1 MKNKI
6 LKVLAIFFIFLIFLF
21 IFLNSKKPMQYKII
35 DVIEADEFY
44 IDINKNNKIDS
55 FEHIKLKDV
64 IAFKPSRDKNL
75 DKYYKKHGLNY
86 KNALKIGFLARN
98 WARENLLKKDVLV
111 YGIENCN
118 KNEVCKVKI
127 KYQNNDLSEFLLKN
141 GLALRNENDKE
152 KPYFQNFN
160 FKQIKNNVAI
170 LSNLDFVFIN
180 LKTNIVHNL
189 NCEHIDEISHGE
201 ILLKKDFK
209 NYSEIFCKKC
219 LAQKQTDK
227 FKIPKSKG
235 IYKKSIYKK
244 FDDIELYLINP
255 LEYDKPS
262 SLCRNDF
269 CKRLIQEIN
278 SAKNSI
284 DVAIYGFGE
293 QKEIYEALL
302 NAKNRGVKIRDVVDY
317 AKNIDEMFS
326 YNSKFRQEFN
336 PKENKMPSIMHN
348 KFFIF
353 DNKLL
358 INGSVNISST
368 GSGGYNSN
376 IAAVITDKEI
386 IEAYRAEFEQMYALK
401 FSTLKK
407 KNNYSSTKLSVYF
420 SPNGN
425 VYQEAIL
432 PNIQNAKEKIYVSAF
447 YLTDKNLIDEL
458 ISAKKRGV
466 EVLVIL
472 DATSANN
479 FKDRLAK
486 LRNNEIPTAVENWGG
501 KNHEKT
507 IGIDNEILILG
518 SCNFSKSGFY
528 KNDENILVIKDSK
541 IASFYSDY
549 FLYLLNSIDK
559 KYFIFIPRAEGL
571 ESKNSCF
578 DGLDNDYD
586 GKIDGQDEACKS

>member
-1 MKNKI
+1 MKIKI
-6 LKVLAIFFIFLIFLF
+6 LKVLAVFFIFLIFLF
-21 IFLNSKKPMQYKII
+21 IFLNSKKPIQRKII
-35 DVIEADEFY
+35 EVIEADEYY

-55 FEHIKLKDV
+55 FEHFKLKNV
-64 IAFKPSRDKNL
+64 TAFKPLRDKNL
-75 DKYYKKHGLNY
+75 DKYFKKNGLNY
-86 KNALKIGFLARN
+86 KDALKIGFLARN
-98 WARENLLKKDVLV
+98 WAKDNLTNKDVLV

-127 KYQNNDLSEFLLKN
+127 KYNNNDLSEFLLNN
-141 GLALRNENDKE
+141 GLAYKNENNKDKFC
-152 KPYFQNFN
+152 FQNFN
-160 FKQIKNNVAI
+160 YKQIKNNAAI

-180 LKTNIVHNL
+180 LKTNIVHNF
-189 NCEHIDEISHGE
+189 NCEHVDEISFGE
-201 ILLKKDFK
+201 ILLKKDIK
-209 NYSEIFCKKC
+209 NYSEVFCKKC
-219 LAQKQTDK
+219 LAQKQTNK

-235 IYKKSIYKK
+235 VYKKSIYKK
-244 FDDIELYLINP
+244 FDDIDLYLINP
-255 LEYDKPS
+255 LEFDKPS
-262 SLCRNDF
+262 ALCRNDF
-269 CKRLIQEIN
+269 CKRLVKEIN
-278 SAKNSI
+278 GANSSI
-284 DVAIYGFGE
+284 DIAIYGFGE

-302 NAKNRGVKIRDVVDY
+302 NAKNRGVKIRAVVDY

-326 YNSKFRQEFN
+326 YNSKFKQDFA
-336 PKENKMPSIMHN
+336 PKESKMPSIMHN

-376 IAAVITDKEI
+376 IAAAITDREI
-386 IEAYRAEFEQMYALK
+386 IKAYKAEFEQMYAMK
-401 FSTLKK
+401 FSISKK
-407 KNNYSSTKLSVYF
+407 QNNYSSAKLSAYF

-447 YLTDKNLIDEL
+447 YLTDKNLIEEL

-466 EVLVIL
+466 EVLIIL

-486 LRNNEIPTAVENWGG
+486 LRNNAIPTIVENWGG

-507 IGIDNEILILG
+507 IVIDDKILILG

-541 IASFYSDY
+541 IASFYADY

-559 KYFIFIPRAEGL
+559 KYFIFIPKAEGL

-586 GKIDGQDEACKS
+586 GKIDSQDEACRA

>member
-1 MKNKI
+1 MKNRI
-6 LKVLAIFFIFLIFLF
+6 LKVLALFFIFLIFLF
-21 IFLNSKKPMQYKII
+21 IFLNSKKPMQCKII

-55 FEHIKLKDV
+55 FEHAKLKDV
-64 IAFKPSRDKNL
+64 TAFKPLRDKNL
-75 DKYYKKHGLNY
+75 DKYFKKNGLNY
-86 KNALKIGFLARN
+86 KEALKIGFLARN
-98 WARENLLKKDVLV
+98 WAKDNLINKDVLV
-111 YGIENCN
+111 YGIENCDN
-118 KNEVCKVKI
+118 SEVCKVKI
-127 KYQNNDLSEFLLKN
+127 NYQNNDLSEFLLSN
-141 GLALRNENDKE
+141 GLAFKNENDKE
-152 KPYFQNFN
+152 KQHFQNFN

-180 LKTNIVHNL
+180 LKTNIIHNL
-189 NCEHIDEISHGE
+189 NCEHVDEISHGE

-209 NYSEIFCKKC
+209 SYSEIFCKKC

-227 FKIPKSKG
+227 FKISKSKG
-235 IYKKSIYKK
+235 VYKKSIYKK
-244 FDDIELYLINP
+244 FDDVELYLINP

-262 SLCRNDF
+262 CLCRNDF
-269 CKRLIQEIN
+269 CKRLVKEIN
-278 SAKNSI
+278 GAKNSI

-302 NAKNRGVKIRDVVDY
+302 SAKNRGVKIRAVVDY

-326 YNSKFRQEFN
+326 YNSNFRQEFN

-353 DNKLL
+353 DDELL
-358 INGSVNISST
+358 INGSANISST

-376 IAAVITDKEI
+376 IAVAIADKEI
-386 IEAYRAEFEQMYALK
+386 IKAYKSEFEQMYTMR

-407 KNNYSSTKLSVYF
+407 KNNYSSSKFSAYF

-447 YLTDKNLIDEL
+447 YLTDKNLIEEL
-458 ISAKKRGV
+458 ILAKKRGV

-486 LRNNEIPTAVENWGG
+486 LRNNAIPAVVENWGG

-507 IGIDNEILILG
+507 IVIDNEILILG

-541 IASFYSDY
+541 VASFYADY

-559 KYFIFIPRAEGL
+559 KYFIFIPKAEGL

-586 GKIDGQDEACKS
+586 GKIDGQDEACKT